1 MVALYKDPQGKNV
14 FNKIKQQV
22 IINTNTINS
31 ETKGSQS

>member
-22 IINTNTINS
+22 IVNNTINS
-31 ETKGSQS
+31 ERKGSQS